1 VRPARTIG
9 RSLDFAADE
18 LLNELARI
26 DVIMREAVRRAGQGC
41 GPDFE
46 RKLDACVRSLRPML
60 GEDDL
65 AAGVD
70 AIDAA
75 KRVMVSADPA
85 APLLMLAMAR
95 KTLNGVIG
103 RQARN
108 QRQRS
113 AA

>member
-1 VRPARTIG
+1 M
-9 RSLDFAADE
+9 DYAADE
-18 LLNELARI
+18 LMEELTRI
-26 DVIMREAVRRAGQGC
+26 DATLREATRRAGQGC

-60 GEDDL
+60 REDDL
-65 AAGVD
+65 AAVTD

-85 APLLMLAMAR
+85 APLMMLAMAQ
-95 KTLNGVIG
+95 KTLGGVIR
-103 RQARN
+103 RQANN
-108 QRQRS
+108 QRMRS

>member
-1 VRPARTIG
+1 M
-9 RSLDFAADE
+9 DYAADE
-18 LLNELARI
+18 LLEELARI
-26 DVIMREAVRRAGQGC
+26 DVAMHEAVRRAGEGC

-46 RKLDACVRSLRPML
+46 RKLDARVRSLRPML
-60 GEDDL
+60 CEDDL
-65 AAGVD
+65 AAAID

-95 KTLNGVIG
+95 KTLNGVIR
-103 RQARN
+103 RQAN
-108 QRQRS
+108 SQRLRS

>member
-1 VRPARTIG
+1 V
-9 RSLDFAADE
+9 DFAADE

>member
-1 VRPARTIG
+1 M
-9 RSLDFAADE
+9 DYAADE
-18 LLNELARI
+18 LLDALARI
-26 DVIMREAVRRAGQGC
+26 DAVMHDAVRRAGQGC

-46 RKLDACVRSLRPML
+46 RRLDASMRSLRPML

-65 AAGVD
+65 TTAVD

-95 KTLNGVIG
+95 KTLTGVI
-103 RQARN
+103 RRHAN
-108 QRQRS
+108 TQRLRS

>member
-1 VRPARTIG
+1 M
-9 RSLDFAADE
+9 DYAADE
-18 LLNELARI
+18 LLEELARI
-26 DVIMREAVRRAGQGC
+26 DTLIREAMGRAGQGC

-46 RKLDACVRSLRPML
+46 RKLDARVRSLRPML

-65 AAGVD
+65 AVAID

-75 KRVMVSADPA
+75 KRVMISADPA

-95 KTLNGVIG
+95 KMLGGVMR
-103 RQARN
+103 RQATN
-108 QRQRS
+108 QRLRS